1 MFFEILH
8 YLIGLFIVS
17 LLVYFIIKSHKYFSK
32 NNKQLTSQTMTEQ
45 FIGRQVQQPQIGAKA
60 K

>member
-32 NNKQLTSQTMTEQ
+32 NNKQLTSQTMTEH
-45 FIGRQVQQPQIGAKA
+45 FMNKT
-60 K
+60 